1 MEQSNPEKNFSELPK
16 NMDIIK
22 MDKYT
27 EQSNPEKNFSE
38 LQKNMDIIRMENIV
52 KNITESHNVMGNIK
66 YENYVKHE
74 FEDGNFSEYRNL
86 PVETKLGTR
95 CVNKYQI
102 FLKQEVCV

>member
-1 MEQSNPEKNFSELPK
+1 MYVFF
-16 NMDIIK
+16 ICFRIK
-22 MDKYT
+22 IM

-102 FLKQEVCV
+102 FLKQEVCM